1 MEKYTIERN
10 VRDMEDV
17 ADRQKRF
24 ALFSRFLM
32 NSDIVLD
39 DPKKGHFRGKIVG
52 FSDDCTNF
60 SASVAGGMF
69 IKGTKLTLNKFVG
82 RYIRIECTVN
92 SVQPNSVFLLEI
104 NTLRMAKKNRA
115 GTRINPPK
123 DMVYANNFR
132 LTRPNADMDE
142 FSVPTFVKITFSD
155 YQNKLSGKFD
165 HIEIDT
171 FRPGLPEKFYLVK
184 STGKSIYIRDTQD
197 LKSYK
202 SADEEEFL
210 DCTEEFLDDLTDVM
224 KDYRNKKIAAEI
236 IMPVI
241 YLNSTN
247 QAIPIG
253 YVLIQSYTKKIEF
266 DDLMEAKILCFD
278 MIERIRESNTLVYS
292 LKAEIINL
300 SQDGLRIKVTD
311 PELKNQIPVI
321 HGFTMDIVFKMQ
333 SPVNVIVLVR
343 NTIRD
348 DNGDIQVGLEIEG
361 FRKGDKERYLDNYSN
376 LARPARS

>member
-1 MEKYTIERN
+1 IT
-10 VRDMEDV
+10 V
-17 ADRQKRF
+17 
-24 ALFSRFLM
+24 
-32 NSDIVLD
+32 
-39 DPKKGHFRGKIVG
+39 
-52 FSDDCTNF
+52 
-60 SASVAGGMF
+60 
-69 IKGTKLTLNKFVG
+69 TKLDKDKITLELKPG
-82 RYIRIECTVN
+82 LRREDYVN
-92 SVQPNSVFLLEI
+92 AWKAISPYLGPAEQLEKLYSNPELDTKMFQDKTNGLAYKKI
-104 NTLRMAKKNRA
+104 AKKYY
-115 GTRINPPK
+115 PK
-123 DMVYANNFR
+123 EYANNFH

-171 FRPGLPEKFYLVK
+171 FKPGLPEKFYLVK
-184 STGKSIYIRDTQD
+184 STGKSIYISDTQD
-197 LKSYK
+197 LKSYR
-202 SADEEEFL
+202 STDEEEFL

-278 MIERIRESNTLVYS
+278 MIERIRESNTLVYTQR
-292 LKAEIINL
+292 AEIVNL
-300 SQDGLRIKVTD
+300 SQDGLRIKITD
-311 PELKNQIPVI
+311 PELKTQIPVI

-348 DNGDIQVGLEIEG
+348 TNGDIQVGLEIEG

-376 LARPARS
+376 LARPAKS